1 MARSTLAVQW
11 LDRSTDNRVSTAIGI
26 KNEGCIEIIHAPFL
40 TFRNFHEGLRGL
52 ILCQYCCR

>member
-26 KNEGCIEIIHAPFL
+26 KNEGCIEIIHAPF
-40 TFRNFHEGLRGL
+40 
-52 ILCQYCCR
+52 